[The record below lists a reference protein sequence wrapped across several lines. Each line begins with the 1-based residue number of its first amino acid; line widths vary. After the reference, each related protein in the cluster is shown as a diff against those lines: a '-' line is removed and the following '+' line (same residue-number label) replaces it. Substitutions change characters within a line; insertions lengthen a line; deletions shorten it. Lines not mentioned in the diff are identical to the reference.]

1 MHSSAHLEHFSA
13 SGKQFQPLAHPK
25 FQQYTTMMYAVDNA
39 LHLPSNK
46 SAQVPRAIAE
56 NPALADH
63 ALFGPSHPKWTTDGG
78 STFDGFSVF

>member
-25 FQQYTTMMYAVDNA
+25 FQQYTTMI
-39 LHLPSNK
+39 
-46 SAQVPRAIAE
+46 VPRAIAE